1 MREIKFRAW
10 ALQQQKLYDVIDI
23 CFTSENV
30 KVFEFDRIGSYCSG
44 NILLSFDEIVL
55 MQFTGLKD
63 KNSIEIFEGDVVES
77 GPLGCPG
84 EYRDTCQWEP
94 ELAAFVLID
103 VVAPSTQEAMDYYE
117 VTVIGNI
124 HDNPELLEE

>member
-1 MREIKFRAW
+1 
-10 ALQQQKLYDVIDI
+10 
-23 CFTSENV
+23 
-30 KVFEFDRIGSYCSG
+30 
-44 NILLSFDEIVL
+44 
-55 MQFTGLKD
+55 MQYTGLKY
-63 KNSIEIFEGDVVES
+63 KKRTEEFPKGQEIFEGDVVES

-103 VVAPSTQEAMDYYE
+103 VVAPSTQEAMDSYE

-124 HDNPELLEE
+124 HENPELLEE